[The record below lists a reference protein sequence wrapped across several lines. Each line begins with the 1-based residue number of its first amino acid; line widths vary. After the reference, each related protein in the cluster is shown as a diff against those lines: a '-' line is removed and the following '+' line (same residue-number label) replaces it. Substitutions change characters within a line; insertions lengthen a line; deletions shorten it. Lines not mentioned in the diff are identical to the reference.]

1 MPSSPPTGDTRER
14 IITATHELFRR
25 QGFNGTSLSQVVKAS
40 GATTG
45 SLYHFFPGGK
55 EELTAEVLRSSGA
68 AYRELV
74 ELIMNAAVDPEAAMT
89 DLVDGAAAVVLESG
103 FIDPCPIGTVARE
116 VASTHEALRKV
127 AAEVM
132 QSWIDVPL
140 GAFVDGGIPEPRAR
154 QLATMAVATI
164 EGGFLL
170 ARTTRDIE
178 NLVCLGEVL
187 AQLVATEF
195 DKLTD

>member
-1 MPSSPPTGDTRER
+1 M
-14 IITATHELFRR
+14 
-25 QGFNGTSLSQVVKAS
+25 VKAS
-40 GATTG
+40 NATTG

-55 EELTAEVLRSSGA
+55 VELSAEVLRTSGA

-74 ELIMNAAVDPEAAMT
+74 ELVMTAAVDPSAAMT
-89 DLVDGAAAVVLESG
+89 DSVVGVAAVMVESD
-103 FIDPCPIGTVARE
+103 FIDPCPIGSVARE
-116 VASTHEALRKV
+116 VASTHEELRLV
-127 AAEVM
+127 AAEVI

-140 GAFVDGGIPEPRAR
+140 GIFLNAGIPEPRAK

-178 NLVCLGEVL
+178 SFVGIGEVL
-187 AQLVATEF
+187 AELVAAE
-195 DKLTD
+195 LEAVEP